1 MKYYMVSGYSLITGK
16 QDIIDYVVAD
26 NEIEAYKVYEE
37 RNHECEA
44 NEVLMELTEEEFM
57 EAY

>member
-1 MKYYMVSGYSLITGK
+1 MKYYMVIGYSLITGR

-37 RNHECEA
+37 RNLDCEA

-57 EAY
+57 ESF